1 MFKEAQKRQTEPQK
15 KQFMTNSNENTYLQK
30 NDKILK
36 TSV

>member
-15 KQFMTNSNENTYLQK
+15 KQFMTNSNENTYLQ